1 MNAYYT
7 MFHTHPSSADALNS
21 PGSLSSAALSL
32 SPCGRSPA
40 PSQRCF
46 ALLGLAPDISESSAQ
61 TAQPALS
68 ARPDSLPCSDT
79 ELLGLK
85 TSHQCLSANS
95 SSKTTL
101 MLLNLKSIPIVVLP
115 KKALVLI
122 SNNCKNKGENAEQ
135 EVQMNP
141 H

>member
-7 MFHTHPSSADALNS
+7 VFHARSSLTGALNS

-32 SPCGRSPA
+32 SPCGRSPV

-61 TAQPALS
+61 TIQPALS

-79 ELLGLK
+79 E
-85 TSHQCLSANS
+85 
-95 SSKTTL
+95 
-101 MLLNLKSIPIVVLP
+101 MLD
-115 KKALVLI
+115 A
-122 SNNCKNKGENAEQ
+122 
-135 EVQMNP
+135 
-141 H
+141 